1 MMKESQNDGLV
12 QRNKTQYKI
21 ADSSKDL
28 QIKIS
33 TSFDAGRTKK
43 GEQTDVEAMMV
54 DDNEAD
60 LEEQIIE
67 IENQEMIRMSISQS

>member
-12 QRNKTQYKI
+12 QSNKTQYKI